1 MARIT
6 RHVAVTTEQSASP
19 QRTPVA
25 PNGRQP
31 APDGNHPSRDQRGEP
46 PADVPERPALAPT
59 IQLSGEMEESGFAEP
74 QWMVQ
79 RDGQF
84 IHLTELL
91 YHVAEQVDGQRTLD
105 EIATRMSEA
114 IDRKVSADNVRQL
127 IGTKLIPLGVIVAA
141 DGKVVGADAAEEG
154 AVRSPLKINMKTKV
168 LPRGLITPLTK
179 VLKILF
185 FPPILIAILIVC
197 FAAQVWLFF
206 VHGIASS
213 IHEAVY
219 KPWVTL
225 VILGVIVVGTAWH
238 EFGHA
243 SALEYGGGEVR
254 GMGAG
259 FYLVYP
265 AFYTDV
271 TDNYRL
277 GRWARVRTDLGG
289 FYFNLIFCLGL
300 VGLYALTRQPFLLL
314 GVLLIDVDIIHQCLP
329 FVRLD
334 GYWTLA
340 DVTGIPDFFSYMGP
354 FLRSVLPL
362 KKKDGDEKLLE
373 FKRWVKVLFAIYI
386 IVTIPILAFL
396 LFEMLK
402 NVPRIL
408 ASAWDS
414 FGKQWSALANAWSSG
429 HYGVVALAVLQI
441 LLLAL
446 PVAGLGFAL
455 FSLGRTGMRLLW
467 NWAKPTP
474 GRRVVG
480 SLATAAFAALLVYL
494 WVPSLSFGGGSNAV
508 AARNNWQPIPA
519 DERGTVSDALPQAVP
534 VPFRSPPLTASTA
547 APPRASMAAPSGA
560 PDVAGTSG
568 AVGTPGA
575 NGTPGTAATVTA
587 AGTATGTPSASATPG
602 ATPTVTPAAS
612 TPTVAPTAIPPTPAV
627 TNAPVQAPRPS
638 ASGPVIA
645 PNAPIPPVTNAP
657 SSTLPSGSASAPAG
671 MAPVGSASSGTTS
684 PATVP
689 VGATPL
695 STLPP
700 GTVPVSTV
708 PASITPVGAA
718 RATPASTAISTA
730 TPGRQTG
737 GQSSA
742 PPVSPTPVP

>member
-1 MARIT
+1 MARTT
-6 RHVAVTTEQSASP
+6 RHSAVATDQ
-19 QRTPVA
+19 PVA
-25 PNGRQP
+25 PQRAATADAVVRPPTPGDNTPAGQP
-31 APDGNHPSRDQRGEP
+31 DQAPTS
-46 PADVPERPALAPT
+46 ADVPEQPTLAPN
-59 IQLSGEMEESGFAEP
+59 IVMSGEMEESGFAEP

-91 YHVAEQVDGQRTLD
+91 YHVAEQVDGTRNLD
-105 EIATRMSEA
+105 EIAAAMSEK
-114 IDRKVSADNVRQL
+114 INRDVSADNVRQL
-127 IGTKLIPLGVIVAA
+127 IGSKLIPLGVVVGA
-141 DGKVVGADAAEEG
+141 DGKVVGADAAGEG

-179 VLKILF
+179 VLKVLF
-185 FPPILIAILIVC
+185 FPPILIAMLLVC
-197 FAAQVWLFF
+197 LAAQGWLFF
-206 VHGIASS
+206 VHGIAGS

-219 KPWVTL
+219 KPWLTL
-225 VILGVIVVGTAWH
+225 VILGIIVVGTAWH

-243 SALEYGGGEVR
+243 AALEYGGGEVR

-300 VGLYALTRQPFLLL
+300 IGLYALTRQPFLLL

-340 DVTGIPDFFSYMGP
+340 DITGIPDFFSYMGP

-362 KKKDGDEKLLE
+362 KKKEGDEKLPE

-408 ASAWDS
+408 ATAWDS
-414 FGKQWSALANAWSSG
+414 FGKQWSALADAGGSG
-429 HYGVVALAVLQI
+429 HYGGVALAVLQI

-455 FSLGRTGMRLLW
+455 FSLGRTAMRLLW

-474 GRRVVG
+474 ARRVVG
-480 SLATAAFAALLVYL
+480 SLATAAFAALLAFL
-494 WVPSLSFGGGSNAV
+494 WLPSIPFSGSRNTV
-508 AARNNWQPIPA
+508 AAQNWTPIA
-519 DERGTVSDALPQAVP
+519 ATERGTVSDALPPAVP
-534 VPFRSPPLTASTA
+534 APFRSPVTEPTTATK
-547 APPRASMAAPSGA
+547 APSGTQ
-560 PDVAGTSG
+560 PAGT
-568 AVGTPGA
+568 T
-575 NGTPGTAATVTA
+575 TI
-587 AGTATGTPSASATPG
+587 TATGTANVSATPG
-602 ATPTVTPAAS
+602 ATTTPTASGTPGATPAG
-612 TPTVAPTAIPPTPAV
+612 TPTESAPTAVPVTVVPTPVPASA
-627 TNAPVQAPRPS
+627 TAQAPAPTQPAAPAAPAVVPAATTSAPS
-638 ASGPVIA
+638 ASA
-645 PNAPIPPVTNAP
+645 
-657 SSTLPSGSASAPAG
+657 STALATL
-671 MAPVGSASSGTTS
+671 PVGSA
-684 PATVP
+684 P
-689 VGATPL
+689 
-695 STLPP
+695 
-700 GTVPVSTV
+700 
-708 PASITPVGAA
+708 
-718 RATPASTAISTA
+718 ATPASQG
-730 TPGRQTG
+730 TPGRTLASTGQAGVPTSTPAGTATG
-737 GQSSA
+737 GASTPASGVA
-742 PPVSPTPVP
+742 TLGATNTTGTLTPTPTKVP

>member
-1 MARIT
+1 M
-6 RHVAVTTEQSASP
+6 VSTTAQSGP
-19 QRTPVA
+19 P
-25 PNGRQP
+25 P
-31 APDGNHPSRDQRGEP
+31 APDQNGRVPDGRSPRADDQRQVGTSQAP
-46 PADVPERPALAPT
+46 TADVPEVPERPALAPN
-59 IQLSGEMEESGFAEP
+59 IVMSGEMEESGFAEP

-91 YHVAEQVDGQRTLD
+91 YHVAQQVDGQRNLD
-105 EIATRMSEA
+105 EIASAMSEK
-114 IDRKVSADNVRQL
+114 IDRNVSADNVRQL
-127 IGTKLIPLGVIVAA
+127 IGTKLIPLGVVVGA
-141 DGKVVGADAAEEG
+141 DGKVVGADAAGEG

-185 FPPILIAILIVC
+185 FPPILIAMLLVC
-197 FAAQVWLFF
+197 FAAQGWLFF

-225 VILGVIVVGTAWH
+225 VVLGIIVVGTAWH

-243 SALEYGGGEVR
+243 AALEYGGGEVR

-300 VGLYALTRQPFLLL
+300 VGLYTLTKQPFLLL

-362 KKKDGDEKLLE
+362 KKKEGDEKLPE
-373 FKRWVKVLFAIYI
+373 FKRWVKVFFALYI
-386 IVTIPILAFL
+386 LVTIPILAFL

-414 FGKQWSALANAWSSG
+414 LGKQWGALTDAASGG
-429 HYGVVALAVLQI
+429 HYGGVALAVLQI

-455 FSLGRTGMRLLW
+455 FSLGRTAMRLLW

-480 SLATAAFAALLVYL
+480 SLATAAIVALLAYL
-494 WVPSLSFGGGSNAV
+494 WIPNLPLGGGTSSPV
-508 AARNNWQPIPA
+508 AAQSNWTPIGA
-519 DERGTVSDALPQAVP
+519 NERGTVSDALPPAVS
-534 VPFRSPPLTASTA
+534 VPFRSSAVAPTAPISPAATPSTA
-547 APPRASMAAPSGA
+547 
-560 PDVAGTSG
+560 PDRPTLVAGTPATSGSPGANATGTGTTGTASPNGTPSPSGSPG
-568 AVGTPGA
+568 AVGT
-575 NGTPGTAATVTA
+575 
-587 AGTATGTPSASATPG
+587 SASG
-602 ATPTVTPAAS
+602 TPAATS
-612 TPTVAPTAIPPTPAV
+612 TALVATPVPTSAPTRAPQPPPTAPVVVAPATATVAPATAIVPAS
-627 TNAPVQAPRPS
+627 TSSAP
-638 ASGPVIA
+638 
-645 PNAPIPPVTNAP
+645 
-657 SSTLPSGSASAPAG
+657 SAPAG
-671 MAPVGSASSGTTS
+671 TVRGTTPAGGTPAAPTAQGAPAGTAIATGPVGTAAGVTPT
-684 PATVP
+684 TVP
-689 VGATPL
+689 VASAT
-695 STLPP
+695 
-700 GTVPVSTV
+700 
-708 PASITPVGAA
+708 ITP
-718 RATPASTAISTA
+718 TPS
-730 TPGRQTG
+730 R
-737 GQSSA
+737 
-742 PPVSPTPVP
+742 

>member
-1 MARIT
+1 MAQ
-6 RHVAVTTEQSASP
+6 TTSRSNEERQTSQSPTP
-19 QRTPVA
+19 QRA
-25 PNGRQP
+25 PSPDGNAGR
-31 APDGNHPSRDQRGEP
+31 APDGREP
-46 PADVPERPALAPT
+46 EQTTNTAAAAVPERPTLAPN
-59 IQLSGEMEESGFAEP
+59 IVMSGEMEESGFAEP

-91 YHVAEQVDGQRTLD
+91 YRVAEQVDGQRSLD
-105 EIATRMSEA
+105 EIASTMSEK
-114 IDRKVSADNVRQL
+114 IDRTVSVDNVRQL
-127 IGTKLIPLGVIVAA
+127 IGTKLIPLGVVVGA
-141 DGKVVGADAAEEG
+141 DGKVVGADAAGEG

-185 FPPILIAILIVC
+185 FPPILIAMLIVC

-225 VILGVIVVGTAWH
+225 VVLGVIVVGTAWH

-300 VGLYALTRQPFLLL
+300 VGLYTLIKQPFLLL

-362 KKKDGDEKLLE
+362 KKKEGDDKLPA
-373 FKRWVKVLFAIYI
+373 FKRWVKVIFAIYI

-414 FGKQWSALANAWSSG
+414 LGKQWSALTNAASGG
-429 HYGVVALAVLQI
+429 HYGGVALAVLQI

-480 SLATAAFAALLVYL
+480 SLATAAFATLLVYL
-494 WVPSLSFGGGSNAV
+494 WVPNLSFGGSSSAV
-508 AARNNWQPIPA
+508 AAQNNWRPIPA
-519 DERGTVSDALPQAVP
+519 DERG
-534 VPFRSPPLTASTA
+534 R
-547 APPRASMAAPSGA
+547 
-560 PDVAGTSG
+560 
-568 AVGTPGA
+568 
-575 NGTPGTAATVTA
+575 
-587 AGTATGTPSASATPG
+587 
-602 ATPTVTPAAS
+602 
-612 TPTVAPTAIPPTPAV
+612 
-627 TNAPVQAPRPS
+627 
-638 ASGPVIA
+638 
-645 PNAPIPPVTNAP
+645 
-657 SSTLPSGSASAPAG
+657 
-671 MAPVGSASSGTTS
+671 
-684 PATVP
+684 
-689 VGATPL
+689 
-695 STLPP
+695 
-700 GTVPVSTV
+700 
-708 PASITPVGAA
+708 
-718 RATPASTAISTA
+718 
-730 TPGRQTG
+730 
-737 GQSSA
+737 
-742 PPVSPTPVP
+742 